1 MLEGES
7 PTLSKNVLQNMKKT
21 TNSSRK
27 LGLYEVELSN
37 SSFPRSKQ
45 CHQNQFY
52 EVELSNSSFPRSK
65 QCYQNQ

>member
-1 MLEGES
+1 
-7 PTLSKNVLQNMKKT
+7 MKKT

-45 CHQNQFY
+45 CYQNQFY